1 MRHSLTHRCVET
13 RSTLLDIS
21 EMKSRYIGD
30 RLNVIVAGKV
40 GIGFAV
46 VIGISSGNGGYSVES
61 DRLRKDGA
69 EVRIGCAACA
79 SLAASIGS
87 VSVVVRDRL
96 RDRKTVHAMILLTC
110 LLLSFT

>member
-1 MRHSLTHRCVET
+1 MTHRCVET

-110 LLLSFT
+110 PLLSFT